1 MLRSAFSDRYD
12 LPSSLYFRRRGRRR
26 RRRCLRHHHHHHH
39 HHLFALWKYRNY
51 TRKLQLCA
59 FQRLTQVK
67 RRQAG
72 QDPLY

>member
-1 MLRSAFSDRYD
+1 
-12 LPSSLYFRRRGRRR
+12 LPSSLYFRRRGRGRRRRR
-26 RRRCLRHHHHHHH
+26 RRRCRRHHHHH
-39 HHLFALWKYRNY
+39 HHLFALSKYRNY